1 MDPAS
6 DNNQDLD
13 LKLLSDFIYEMN
25 ITRRYAQSYPL
36 DHPIITNAAGKVIL
50 QLALLLETQ
59 PAVTLGI
66 ARNVLIF
73 NSGVLDKK
81 NPVYADLAGYLFGY
95 GISVITFSREMTG
108 EELLCLFKTLG
119 AGGETVRELGATAR
133 MLKEAGIVNIQ
144 VTEIDYRSFRVTEEE
159 ELTAPGGNILEHE
172 SAALW
177 CRFVEGVMQGNLDF
191 GGQGITSTEQ
201 IDPQRLAAFLNQSL
215 ARTANSSDSSD
226 SSYSAAIAAFMR
238 QLDRTNLASTH
249 DAESIKKLGEFVKN
263 LSPELRRQFLQSS
276 FDSVQG
282 GDTFKRLLSQFPDE
296 VILDSISDVSDQGAH
311 LSQGVVNLLQ
321 IIARTGTGSGP
332 AQKTRGIQNL
342 SHDEL
347 SEKLK
352 NLFRE
357 DEPGRYITESYRTTL
372 QSIASIERFSVL
384 AAEEIREVSG
394 QIRSFPVESGIRD
407 VILQIMNT
415 DIEDRD
421 VQDLQNNLMDLCE
434 GFLDTGDYRSLAK
447 VYMHIRPTSHG
458 PAVGILPI
466 HQAIYAR
473 FLAPEFHEEIL
484 SGLTLWG
491 KAKYEDIR
499 ALILGIGAPFV
510 EALVLRLAEES
521 SMSLRRYCLE
531 CLYEIGDAA
540 KEAAI
545 QNLNDKRWYVVRNM
559 VILLRRFGDPAV
571 VRHLRTISEHSHP
584 KVRQELIRSLFA
596 FNHAEADYLL
606 QKEFRSPDRERVLT
620 AIQLAEQSRN
630 PGTVECLRKIL
641 TIKLFPMAEYDLKQA
656 AVKTLGKIANPL
668 ILPDLERIL
677 NQKSLFASTLL
688 KRLKTDIVQSLENYR
703 GSEVRSLL
711 EKITRS
717 GTGEIAPV
725 AADLLKKLE
734 ARAR

>member
-6 DNNQDLD
+6 ENNQDLD
-13 LKLLSDFIYEMN
+13 VKLLSDFIYEMN

-36 DHPIITNAAGKVIL
+36 DHPIITNAAGKVIN
-50 QLALLLETQ
+50 QLVKLLESQ

-73 NSGVLDKK
+73 NSGVLDRK
-81 NPVYADLAGYLFGY
+81 NPVYSDLAGYLFAH
-95 GISVITFSREMTG
+95 GIAAITFSREMTG

-119 AGGETVRELGATAR
+119 ADGESVRELGGTVR

-144 VTEIDYRSFRVTEEE
+144 VTEIDYRSFRVTEETE
-159 ELTAPGGNILEHE
+159 IATPGKNILEHE

-177 CRFVEGVMQGNLDF
+177 CRFVEGVMQGNLDS
-191 GGQGITSTEQ
+191 GGQGITSSEQ
-201 IDPQRLAAFLNQSL
+201 IDPERLAAFLNQRV
-215 ARTANSSDSSD
+215 ARTAESSD
-226 SSYSAAIAAFMR
+226 SSYSTAIASFMR
-238 QLDRTNLASTH
+238 QMDRNNLASTY

-276 FDSVQG
+276 FDSSQG
-282 GDTFKRLLSQFPDE
+282 SDTAKRLLSQFPDE
-296 VILDSISDVSDQGAH
+296 VILDSISDVNDKGAH

-332 AQKTRGIQNL
+332 AKKTRGIQNL
-342 SHDEL
+342 SQDEL
-347 SEKLK
+347 SGKLK

-357 DEPGRYITESYRTTL
+357 GEPDRYITESYRTTL

-384 AAEEIREVSG
+384 AADEIQELSG
-394 QIRSFPVESGIRD
+394 QIRSFPVETGICD

-415 DIEDRD
+415 DIEDGD
-421 VQDLQNNLMDLCE
+421 VQDLQDNLMDLCE
-434 GFLDTGDYRSLAK
+434 VFLDTGDYRSLSK
-447 VYMHIRPTSHG
+447 VHMHIRPKSHG
-458 PAVGILPI
+458 GTFGILPI
-466 HQAIYAR
+466 HQAIFDR
-473 FLAPEFHEEIL
+473 FMAPEFHEEIL
-484 SGLTLWG
+484 NGLTLWG
-491 KAKYEDIR
+491 KARYEDIR
-499 ALILGIGAPFV
+499 ALILGIGDPFV

-521 SMSLRRYCLE
+521 SMSLRRYYLE

-545 QNLNDKRWYVVRNM
+545 LNLNDKRWYVVRNM
-559 VILLRRFGDPAV
+559 VSLLRRFGDPAV
-571 VRHLRTISEHSHP
+571 VRHFRTIAEHSHP
-584 KVRQELIRSLFA
+584 KVRQEVIRSLYA
-596 FNHAEADYLL
+596 FNHAEADNLL
-606 QKEFRSPDRERVLT
+606 QKEFRSSDHERVLT

-630 PGTVECLRKIL
+630 PGTVECLRRIL
-641 TIKLFPMAEYDLKQA
+641 TMTLFAAAEYELKQA
-656 AVKTLGKIANPL
+656 AVKTLGKIANPV

-711 EKITRS
+711 EKLTRS
-717 GTGEIAPV
+717 GTGELAPV

-734 ARAR
+734 ARAL